1 MNDESIRGE
10 GVKVTRPNPVPL
22 LLTIAYLAFVSLG
35 LPDAVLGVAWP
46 SVRETFSLP
55 LSGLG
60 MVLVGTGT
68 GYFLSGLLAGRL
80 VQTLGVGTLL
90 TVSSALVA
98 LSLFGYSLAPVWPL
112 FLLCTPFIGMGSGAI
127 DSGINAYA
135 ASHFPVRHVNWLHAC
150 YGFGAMLGPLVMTG
164 ALVRSGSWRW
174 GYVAIGA
181 MLLLMALA
189 FGSTRASWR
198 TAGAPGA
205 ASAEARV
212 GTLQALGHPMV
223 WLQVVIFFV
232 YTGLEV
238 TAGQWCFTLYT
249 EARGVPRELA
259 GTWAGLY
266 WGSLAVGRVFMGF
279 VVERLGPDRLLRFSI
294 LSAVAGS
301 ALFAFGPTLAS
312 FGGLLLIGMS
322 LAPIY
327 PTLMS
332 RTPGRL
338 GEGYAAHAVGFQV
351 SAAMLGAAIL
361 PSLAGVLAG
370 RFGLG
375 MVGWVT
381 VAAAAVLWLLHETLL
396 KLTPRSAA

>member
-1 MNDESIRGE
+1 MNPR
-10 GVKVTRPNPVPL
+10 PL
-22 LLTIAYLAFVSLG
+22 LLAIAYLAFISLG

-68 GYFLSGLLAGRL
+68 GYFLSGLVAGRL
-80 VQTLGVGTLL
+80 VQALGVGTLL

-98 LSLFGYSLAPVWPL
+98 LSLFGYSLAPMWPL
-112 FLLCTPFIGMGSGAI
+112 FLLCTPFIGLGSGAI

-150 YGFGAMLGPLVMTG
+150 YGFGAMLGPLVMT
-164 ALVRSGSWRW
+164 AMLVRSGSWRW
-174 GYVAIGA
+174 GYAIIGA
-181 MLLLMALA
+181 MLLLMALT
-189 FGSTRASWR
+189 FGATRASWK
-198 TAGAPGA
+198 TEGTPGA
-205 ASAEARV
+205 DGSDAPTSAS
-212 GTLQALGHPMV
+212 QALRHPMV
-223 WLQVVIFFV
+223 WLQIVIFFV

-249 EARGVPRELA
+249 QARAVPAELA
-259 GTWAGLY
+259 GTWTGLY

-312 FGGLLLIGMS
+312 LGGLLLIGMS

-338 GEGYAAHAVGFQV
+338 GAGYAAHAVGFQV
-351 SAAMLGAAIL
+351 SAAMLGAAAL
-361 PSLAGVLAG
+361 PSLAGVLAA

-375 MVGWVT
+375 LVGWVT
-381 VAAAAVLWLLHETLL
+381 VVAAALLCLLHETLL